1 MSIAWNYL
9 DKRSAAMAALKDY
22 RSMKAILATTAEEIA
37 NVRQDMVRIGGM
49 RFEES
54 AHGARNPQAGEN
66 QILHGIAE
74 IDVLEERN
82 RQAEEFMAWFQP
94 AWDALG
100 EDEKTVL
107 TMFYLSENGKT
118 DAIEE
123 ISERFCVERSSAY
136 KKKDRALAHLAL
148 LLYEQEAWDGVLYFT
163 GCALSITHR
172 PRTYICEA
180 APWGSLPYDLRAVAF
195 YHTGRFSQALEAAQA
210 ALALEPEN
218 ERLRGNVDLLNRM
231 IPSDQT

>member
-37 NVRQDMVRIGGM
+37 NVRQD
-49 RFEES
+49 
-54 AHGARNPQAGEN
+54 
-66 QILHGIAE
+66 
-74 IDVLEERN
+74 
-82 RQAEEFMAWFQP
+82 MAWFQP

-148 LLYEQEAWDGVLYFT
+148 LLY
-163 GCALSITHR
+163 
-172 PRTYICEA
+172 
-180 APWGSLPYDLRAVAF
+180 
-195 YHTGRFSQALEAAQA
+195 GR
-210 ALALEPEN
+210 
-218 ERLRGNVDLLNRM
+218 
-231 IPSDQT
+231 

>member
-1 MSIAWNYL
+1 MLILSG
-9 DKRSAAMAALKDY
+9 RAAQS
-22 RSMKAILATTAEEIA
+22 RAEY
-37 NVRQDMVRIGGM
+37 
-49 RFEES
+49 S
-54 AHGARNPQAGEN
+54 
-66 QILHGIAE
+66 
-74 IDVLEERN
+74 IDVLEERK

-148 LLYEQEAWDGVLYFT
+148 LYG
-163 GCALSITHR
+163 R
-172 PRTYICEA
+172 
-180 APWGSLPYDLRAVAF
+180 RA
-195 YHTGRFSQALEAAQA
+195 GGGIDE
-210 ALALEPEN
+210 
-218 ERLRGNVDLLNRM
+218 
-231 IPSDQT
+231 IK

>member
-37 NVRQDMVRIGGM
+37 NVRQDMVHIGGM

-74 IDVLEERN
+74 IDVLEERK

-136 KKKDRALAHLAL
+136 KKKDRAGAL
-148 LLYEQEAWDGVLYFT
+148 GAAAVWEVKGEEKLIDDIDRT
-163 GCALSITHR
+163 ITLCYNKHGKLNCK
-172 PRTYICEA
+172 YI
-180 APWGSLPYDLRAVAF
+180 
-195 YHTGRFSQALEAAQA
+195 
-210 ALALEPEN
+210 
-218 ERLRGNVDLLNRM
+218 
-231 IPSDQT
+231 

>member
-1 MSIAWNYL
+1 MGLLNPGGPIAQFKRNRCSISPVEVIL
-9 DKRSAAMAALKDY
+9 LSGVRS
-22 RSMKAILATTAEEIA
+22 
-37 NVRQDMVRIGGM
+37 
-49 RFEES
+49 
-54 AHGARNPQAGEN
+54 EN

-107 TMFYLSENGKT
+107 TIFFLSENGRT

-148 LLYEQEAWDGVLYFT
+148 LLY
-163 GCALSITHR
+163 
-172 PRTYICEA
+172 
-180 APWGSLPYDLRAVAF
+180 
-195 YHTGRFSQALEAAQA
+195 GR
-210 ALALEPEN
+210 
-218 ERLRGNVDLLNRM
+218 
-231 IPSDQT
+231 

>member
-22 RSMKAILATTAEEIA
+22 CSMKAILATTAEEIA

-74 IDVLEERN
+74 IDVLEERK

-107 TMFYLSENGKT
+107 TMFFLSENGR
-118 DAIEE
+118 D
-123 ISERFCVERSSAY
+123 
-136 KKKDRALAHLAL
+136 
-148 LLYEQEAWDGVLYFT
+148 
-163 GCALSITHR
+163 
-172 PRTYICEA
+172 
-180 APWGSLPYDLRAVAF
+180 
-195 YHTGRFSQALEAAQA
+195 
-210 ALALEPEN
+210 
-218 ERLRGNVDLLNRM
+218 RGNQRTVFRGAELRLQEEGSRAGALGAAAVWEVKGEEKLIDDIDRTITLCYNKHGKLNCKY
-231 IPSDQT
+231 I

>member
-1 MSIAWNYL
+1 MLNSAGM
-9 DKRSAAMAALKDY
+9 DAQFERSCC
-22 RSMKAILATTAEEIA
+22 AISRGIL
-37 NVRQDMVRIGGM
+37 
-49 RFEES
+49 S
-54 AHGARNPQAGEN
+54 EN

-74 IDVLEERN
+74 IDVLEERK

-148 LLYEQEAWDGVLYFT
+148 LLY
-163 GCALSITHR
+163 
-172 PRTYICEA
+172 
-180 APWGSLPYDLRAVAF
+180 
-195 YHTGRFSQALEAAQA
+195 GR
-210 ALALEPEN
+210 
-218 ERLRGNVDLLNRM
+218 
-231 IPSDQT
+231 

>member
-74 IDVLEERN
+74 IDVLEERK

-107 TMFYLSENGKT
+107 TMFYLSENG
-118 DAIEE
+118 
-123 ISERFCVERSSAY
+123 R
-136 KKKDRALAHLAL
+136 DRGN
-148 LLYEQEAWDGVLYFT
+148 Q
-163 GCALSITHR
+163 
-172 PRTYICEA
+172 RT
-180 APWGSLPYDLRAVAF
+180 V
-195 YHTGRFSQALEAAQA
+195 
-210 ALALEPEN
+210 
-218 ERLRGNVDLLNRM
+218 LRGAELRLQEEGSRAGALGAAAVWEVKGEEKLIDDIDRTITLCYNKHGKLNCKY
-231 IPSDQT
+231 I

>member
-1 MSIAWNYL
+1 MLNSAGM
-9 DKRSAAMAALKDY
+9 DAQFERSCC
-22 RSMKAILATTAEEIA
+22 AISRGI
-37 NVRQDMVRIGGM
+37 RR
-49 RFEES
+49 
-54 AHGARNPQAGEN
+54 
-66 QILHGIAE
+66 IAE
-74 IDVLEERN
+74 IDVLEERK

-148 LLYEQEAWDGVLYFT
+148 LLY
-163 GCALSITHR
+163 
-172 PRTYICEA
+172 
-180 APWGSLPYDLRAVAF
+180 
-195 YHTGRFSQALEAAQA
+195 GR
-210 ALALEPEN
+210 
-218 ERLRGNVDLLNRM
+218 
-231 IPSDQT
+231 

>member
-1 MSIAWNYL
+1 MELSGQAERGNGGAERLSQYEGDSGDNGGGDCECAAGHGSHWRDALRGVGAW
-9 DKRSAAMAALKDY
+9 
-22 RSMKAILATTAEEIA
+22 
-37 NVRQDMVRIGGM
+37 
-49 RFEES
+49 
-54 AHGARNPQAGEN
+54 ARNPQAGEN

-74 IDVLEERN
+74 IDVLEERK

-148 LLYEQEAWDGVLYFT
+148 LLY
-163 GCALSITHR
+163 
-172 PRTYICEA
+172 
-180 APWGSLPYDLRAVAF
+180 
-195 YHTGRFSQALEAAQA
+195 GR
-210 ALALEPEN
+210 
-218 ERLRGNVDLLNRM
+218 
-231 IPSDQT
+231 

>member
-1 MSIAWNYL
+1 MHIY
-9 DKRSAAMAALKDY
+9 
-22 RSMKAILATTAEEIA
+22 ILPQCSTTAA
-37 NVRQDMVRIGGM
+37 SVLNSAGM
-49 RFEES
+49 DAQFERS
-54 AHGARNPQAGEN
+54 CCAISRGILSEN

-100 EDEKTVL
+100 KDEKTVL

-148 LLYEQEAWDGVLYFT
+148 LLY
-163 GCALSITHR
+163 
-172 PRTYICEA
+172 
-180 APWGSLPYDLRAVAF
+180 
-195 YHTGRFSQALEAAQA
+195 GR
-210 ALALEPEN
+210 
-218 ERLRGNVDLLNRM
+218 
-231 IPSDQT
+231 

>member
-1 MSIAWNYL
+1 MHIY
-9 DKRSAAMAALKDY
+9 
-22 RSMKAILATTAEEIA
+22 ILPQCSTTAA
-37 NVRQDMVRIGGM
+37 SVLNSAGM
-49 RFEES
+49 DAQFERS
-54 AHGARNPQAGEN
+54 CCAISRGILSEN

-74 IDVLEERN
+74 IDVLEERK

-148 LLYEQEAWDGVLYFT
+148 LLY
-163 GCALSITHR
+163 
-172 PRTYICEA
+172 
-180 APWGSLPYDLRAVAF
+180 
-195 YHTGRFSQALEAAQA
+195 GR
-210 ALALEPEN
+210 
-218 ERLRGNVDLLNRM
+218 
-231 IPSDQT
+231 

>member
-1 MSIAWNYL
+1 MLNLSG
-9 DKRSAAMAALKDY
+9 RAAQS
-22 RSMKAILATTAEEIA
+22 RAEY
-37 NVRQDMVRIGGM
+37 
-49 RFEES
+49 S
-54 AHGARNPQAGEN
+54 
-66 QILHGIAE
+66 IAE

-82 RQAEEFMAWFQP
+82 RQAKEFMAWFQP

-148 LLYEQEAWDGVLYFT
+148 LLY
-163 GCALSITHR
+163 
-172 PRTYICEA
+172 
-180 APWGSLPYDLRAVAF
+180 
-195 YHTGRFSQALEAAQA
+195 GR
-210 ALALEPEN
+210 
-218 ERLRGNVDLLNRM
+218 
-231 IPSDQT
+231 

>member
-1 MSIAWNYL
+1 MHNNL
-9 DKRSAAMAALKDY
+9 
-22 RSMKAILATTAEEIA
+22 
-37 NVRQDMVRIGGM
+37 
-49 RFEES
+49 
-54 AHGARNPQAGEN
+54 QAGEN
-66 QILHGIAE
+66 QILHEIAE

-107 TMFYLSENGKT
+107 TMFYLSENRKT

-148 LLYEQEAWDGVLYFT
+148 LLY
-163 GCALSITHR
+163 
-172 PRTYICEA
+172 
-180 APWGSLPYDLRAVAF
+180 
-195 YHTGRFSQALEAAQA
+195 GR
-210 ALALEPEN
+210 
-218 ERLRGNVDLLNRM
+218 
-231 IPSDQT
+231 